1 VLHGVLTDSRP
12 KKEMSDYLSTTPADG
27 ILAAPL
33 SPPTEIRHF
42 LKNGS
47 FGQNTSLV
55 VAEEEQ
61 KMTSDRMPL

>member
-1 VLHGVLTDSRP
+1 
-12 KKEMSDYLSTTPADG
+12 MSDYLSTTPADG